1 MATFLSR
8 LFPDW
13 KMTLPKCLSCSCC
26 GKGFLQAYPFKLPG
40 VSCMLRDCRTPR
52 VPWHWPLMKMERES
66 VASEPGW
73 LNQMAKTN
81 KQETQWLEEEKRP
94 PPPTWSRRQHMSI
107 QVTTKVCLPPK
118 FPCTFHILTKY
129 RLILLATL
137 MHHQAEWVKATS
149 PHIRLLH
156 LGRVRFCAGIL

>member
-1 MATFLSR
+1 MSFEIHVPTIATGSLSFGLKNR
-8 LFPDW
+8 RVVFSKMLKKAWLIHSNSQGFPA
-13 KMTLPKCLSCSCC
+13 CSVTA
-26 GKGFLQAYPFKLPG
+26 GHQG
-40 VSCMLRDCRTPR
+40 
-52 VPWHWPLMKMERES
+52 HWPLMKMERES

-81 KQETQWLEEEKRP
+81 KQETQWREEEKRP

-137 MHHQAEWVKATS
+137 MHHQAE
-149 PHIRLLH
+149 
-156 LGRVRFCAGIL
+156 